1 VEVGSGGSLG
11 VEMSGYPVAEVVE
24 SLEVEVVV
32 VAVVEAGFVE
42 VDVASVKEVSDTV
55 GSSVGYPW

>member
-1 VEVGSGGSLG
+1 
-11 VEMSGYPVAEVVE
+11 MSGYPVAEVVE
-24 SLEVEVVV
+24 SLEVDVVV